1 MIPLVSLKG
10 STPFSATLRTGK
22 RFTHGIVTVVIRFR
36 THANREE
43 EYSQEAVSVGVSIRK
58 KTAKKATVRNR
69 AKRLLRVSVRQVL
82 GEFESLG
89 YFEAGC
95 PFERMI
101 VFCNSA
107 PSVPSLLRLQDVLAD
122 VRNALRAAIEYYQ
135 QRINRYE
142 NNSHPS
148 HSRI

>member
-10 STPFSATLRTGK
+10 ATPFSATMRTGK
-22 RFTHGIVTVVIRFR
+22 RFTCGIVTVVVRFR
-36 THANREE
+36 PLTNDTA
-43 EYSQEAVSVGVSIRK
+43 SKQEVGVGVSIRK

-69 AKRLLRVSVRQVL
+69 AKRLLRVSVRQIL
-82 GEFESLG
+82 SEFESLG
-89 YFEAGC
+89 YFETGS
-95 PFERMI
+95 PFERII

-107 PSVPSLLRLQDVLAD
+107 PRVPSLLRLNDILVD
-122 VRNALRAAIEYYQ
+122 VRCALTAAIEYYQ

-148 HSRI
+148 HSGI